1 MKQIIRGDVI
11 YIDLG
16 QHPKSSVQS
25 GVRPCVVVSNNTN
38 NKYAKVLCVC
48 PCTGNISKNYI
59 PTHVVIEPED
69 VKGYF
74 EKTSLLLAE
83 QITVVSKNKVISKVG
98 HIPEDSDV
106 MEQINNAI
114 ARQLGFESI
123 LSGRMTV

>member
-98 HIPEDSDV
+98 HIPEGSDV

-114 ARQLGFESI
+114 ARQLGFKLT
-123 LSGRMTV
+123 LSGGTAA

>member
-1 MKQIIRGDVI
+1 M
-11 YIDLG
+11 G
-16 QHPKSSVQS
+16 QHPKSLVQS
-25 GVRPCVVVSNNTN
+25 GVRPCVVVNNNTN

-83 QITVVSKNKVISKVG
+83 QIAKESKATYKVG
-98 HIPEDSDV
+98 KLVLVNTE
-106 MEQINNAI
+106 
-114 ARQLGFESI
+114 I
-123 LSGRMTV
+123 LDKYLELYRLV

>member
-16 QHPKSSVQS
+16 QHPKSSIQS
-25 GVRPCVVVSNNTN
+25 GVRPCVVVSNDTN

-48 PCTGNISKNYI
+48 PCTSNISKNYI
-59 PTHVVIEPED
+59 PTQVVIEPKD

-114 ARQLGFESI
+114 ARQLGFEST